1 MIRKTAGGPPAAAR
15 RTPPSIRDVAAAAG
29 VSYQT
34 VSRVLNGSPSVR
46 ADTRTAV
53 LAAIE
58 EMGFR
63 PNRSA
68 RALGLGR
75 ARAVTVVTA
84 DTMLYG
90 YASTLQGIEEAAR
103 AAGFAVGVRVI
114 ESDSADDVRQAADY
128 VADPSAGAVVVIAF
142 DPAGA
147 KVLAA
152 LDDDVPAVAAIE
164 ASGRRDTGRVVICLD
179 ERVAAAQATEHLLA
193 LGHRTVHH
201 VAIPSEDGGSGR
213 QAGWRDAL
221 ERAGAPV
228 PAVVPAGWDMAAAYA
243 AGRRLAADPL
253 VTAVLCGNDDLALG
267 VRRALYEQGRDV
279 PGEVSVVGFDDIPGS
294 AYWTPALTTVRM
306 DFAGLGRACFEAAV
320 AQLAGDAQPEVSLIA
335 PCLVVREST
344 APPRTEP

>member
-1 MIRKTAGGPPAAAR
+1 MIRKTADSPPARQASA
-15 RTPPSIRDVAAAAG
+15 PSIRDVAAAAG

-34 VSRVLNGSPSVR
+34 VSRVLNGSSSVR
-46 ADTRTAV
+46 AETRAAV
-53 LAAIE
+53 LEAIARLE
-58 EMGFR
+58 FR

-75 ARAVTVVTA
+75 ARAVTVVTS

-114 ESDSADDVRQAADY
+114 ESGSAEDVRQAADY
-128 VADPSAGAVVVIAF
+128 VGDPSAGAVVVIAF

-147 KVLAA
+147 RVLAA
-152 LDDDVPAVAAIE
+152 LGRDVPAVAAVE
-164 ASGRRDTGRVVICLD
+164 ASGQQATDRVAICLD
-179 ERVAAAQATEHLLA
+179 ERAAAAAATEHLLA

-221 ERAGAPV
+221 LRAGAPV
-228 PAVVPAGWDMAAAYA
+228 PDVVSAGWDMRAAYA
-243 AGRRLAADPL
+243 AGRRLADDPQ

-267 VRRALYEQGRDV
+267 VRRALYERGRDV
-279 PGEVSVVGFDDIPGS
+279 PGDVSVVGFDDIPGS

-306 DFAGLGRACFEAAV
+306 DFTGLGRACFVAAV
-320 AQLAGDAQPEVSLIA
+320 AQLAGQPQPEVSLTA

-344 APPRTEP
+344 APPRARS